1 MGYFELQTP
10 QKRNS
15 NVELKKKKK
24 RLQSG
29 TKNLLKTTAL

>member
-15 NVELKKKKK
+15 NVELIK